1 LKKEY
6 NKGGIMPA
14 VIDSMMYVGETPWH
28 REGVSLDNP
37 PSVEE
42 AITASGLDWTVR
54 KEPTY
59 IKEFKQGH
67 MNFQLS
73 ETGHYV
79 TLREDTGQILGNVSG
94 QYEILQNHDAFL
106 PFRPL
111 VDYGYTFETAG
122 AIQDGKKIWI
132 LAKAP
137 NSALVGD
144 DAIDP
149 YILLF
154 SSHDGSTGNNMRN
167 TLVRVVCQNTLNI
180 ALSRKAKFE
189 YNFRHT
195 QNIKNNIKDV
205 ANNIEAC
212 QGNVAQ
218 AIEQMNRMKDR
229 AINPNE
235 LDLYLETVIPFLK
248 KRNEESVPE
257 LGIKVRNTAKPT
269 YKKIVDNFYFGA
281 GNKGKTLWDAYNA
294 ITEYYTH
301 DKHYKDW
308 VKATQFGQAYQYS
321 VNALN
326 VANKMVENDIH
337 KTMYFA
343 NTPLS

>member
-1 LKKEY
+1 
-6 NKGGIMPA
+6 MPA

-37 PSVEE
+37 PSVGE
-42 AITASGLDWTVR
+42 AITASGLDWRVR

-59 IKEFKQGH
+59 IKQFKQGH
-67 MNFQLS
+67 MNFEL
-73 ETGHYV
+73 ETTGHYV
-79 TLREDTGQILGNVSG
+79 TIREDTGQILGHVSS

-122 AIQDGKKIWI
+122 AIQNGKKIWI

-137 NSALVGD
+137 ASKLVGD

-149 YILLF
+149 YILLY

-167 TLVRVVCQNTLNI
+167 TLVRVVCQNTLNL
-180 ALSRKAKFE
+180 ALNRDAKFQ
-189 YNFRHT
+189 YSFRHT

-218 AIEQMNRMKDR
+218 AIDQMNRMKEK
-229 AINPNE
+229 AITPHE

-257 LGIKVRNTAKPT
+257 LGIKVRNTAKPA
-269 YKKIVDNFYFGA
+269 YERIVDNFYNGS
-281 GNKGKTLWDAYNA
+281 GNKGETLWDAYNA

-301 DKHYKDW
+301 DKQYKDW
-308 VKATQFGQAYQYS
+308 VKATQFGQAYKYT
-321 VNALN
+321 VDALS
-326 VANKMVENDIH
+326 VANKMVENSLH
-337 KTMYFA
+337 KSMYFA
-343 NTPLS
+343 DVPMS

>member
-1 LKKEY
+1 
-6 NKGGIMPA
+6 MPA
-14 VIDSMMYVGETPWH
+14 VIDSMMYVGEPPWH

-42 AITASGLDWTVR
+42 AIVASGLDWTVR

-67 MNFQLS
+67 MNFQLT

-79 TLREDTGQILGNVSG
+79 TQREDTGQILGNVSG
-94 QYEILQNHDAFL
+94 QYEILQNHEAFL

-122 AIQDGKKIWI
+122 AIQNGKKIWI
-132 LAKAP
+132 LASAP
-137 NSALVGD
+137 ESAFVGD

-149 YILLF
+149 YILLYT
-154 SSHDGSTGNNMRN
+154 SHDGSAGNNLRS

-189 YNFRHT
+189 YNFKHT
-195 QNIKNNIKDV
+195 QSIKSKIGDV
-205 ANNIEAC
+205 ANAIESC
-212 QGNVAQ
+212 QGNVAN
-218 AIEQMNRMKDR
+218 AIDQMNRLNEH
-229 AINPNE
+229 AITPVE
-235 LDLYLETVIPFLK
+235 LDTYLETVIPLLK
-248 KRNEESVPE
+248 ERHKVSVPE
-257 LGIKVRNTAKPT
+257 MGIRVRNTAKPM
-269 YKKIVDNFYFGA
+269 YEKIVNNFYNGR

-301 DKHYKDW
+301 DKQYKDW
-308 VKATQFGQAYQYS
+308 VKATQFGKAYEYN
-321 VNALN
+321 VNALT
-326 VANKMVENDIH
+326 VANSMNKAGQ
-337 KTMYFA
+337 YFNGHA
-343 NTPLS
+343 MS